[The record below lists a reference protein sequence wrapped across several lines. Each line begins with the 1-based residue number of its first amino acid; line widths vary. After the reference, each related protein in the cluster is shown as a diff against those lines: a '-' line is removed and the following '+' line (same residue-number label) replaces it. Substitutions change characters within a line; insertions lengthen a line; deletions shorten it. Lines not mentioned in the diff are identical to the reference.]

1 MLTFRE
7 KILRNLL
14 EGENVGALVQTPQD
28 GRQGTKKLKHVLSKR
43 EGTAR
48 ETRKRCVSCYSKMK
62 EERGAKA
69 ARTKLVVITADNDN
83 IASEDNQALIDTDSS
98 GDSTVTLM
106 TS

>member
-69 ARTKLVVITADNDN
+69 ARTYAKRV
-83 IASEDNQALIDTDSS
+83 
-98 GDSTVTLM
+98 STYCKGCDETPTMCLECF
-106 TS
+106 